1 MLNKFL
7 KKYYLLVAALL
18 VTLVFVGYFFS
29 VYSENYQASIDDFQS
44 QFEKSETTL
53 DDALR
58 IRTDE
63 IRRNGI
69 GEQWKKVNTEDPYNL
84 HVYHKDSLVFWNTN
98 QLPIIRF
105 ADIHFPSAGLVHLQ
119 NGWYYAKIR
128 ELEDYLICASIL
140 IKQDYS
146 YKNNELVN
154 DYSTNFHLPFSSII
168 SLDQDLGYPIF
179 SSSDMFVFSISP
191 NQYQEAT
198 EIESIVLLFLLYGA
212 IILWLLGLSKWSK
225 TLSNKWSW
233 VIPFSVVLL
242 RVLSLKFSFFGFM
255 HGTSAFDPSLY
266 GTNQWL
272 PNFFEYLVNI
282 AVAIYLLHF
291 ISKRLVEIKKS
302 TIGKYLSIFIFIVS
316 FGGWFALLFLMKG
329 LIENSSIPLVI
340 DELFELDVYSIL
352 ALVSLG
358 VLFFAYFKYLQ
369 SVVVACKV
377 QLITGAQ
384 LAVVSFILSCTFFFY
399 EINYGYQ
406 LFLASI
412 FPVIYYELVLYLVYR
427 HKKSNQLT
435 TGIVL
440 LFLFSVVTAASF
452 GEFNERKEKEE
463 RELYANQ
470 LVTEKNIVTEVEY
483 GNIKD
488 KIADDKY
495 LKRLISYPRATNLS
509 KFQAGMERRFYHG
522 YWERYEIEFHL
533 FNSKQFPLIDRRKEG
548 TEQYDELQEI
558 IIRSGTVSEI
568 DSNVYFI
575 NDYTNQFS
583 YVIRQE
589 IIGKN
594 GDIGVL
600 FCTLK
605 SKKIPEEIGFPRL
618 LVSSKA
624 NVFESL
630 ESYSIAKYHEG
641 KMITKYG
648 SFNYPSSH
656 NVMLPVSFKKKGF
669 FDYMGYNHYALK
681 KSDNDVVIL
690 STRKLQLVDY
700 ITSFSYLFTLYG
712 LLLLPLLFRMNSEK
726 GFSKTLSLA
735 LKIQAVLISL
745 VFLSLLAFGWGAG
758 VFVSNQYNELT
769 DDVIKEKLNSV
780 ETEVKSKLGSYD
792 QLTIYENGNYMQ
804 VILQKFAKV
813 FFTDINMYDKEGY
826 LLATSRPKVFNVGL
840 ISEQMNPKAYKH
852 LKFLKQSEF
861 VHLENIGE
869 LNYSSAYKP
878 FYNNDGNHLGYI
890 NLQHFGQQR
899 EFENQI
905 QKFLVAIINVFILL
919 LAISIIL
926 AIFISNW
933 LTSPLRI
940 LQDSFARVKFGKH
953 NEQIHYDKEDEIGSL
968 VKDYNQKLEELE
980 YTAQQL
986 ARSERE
992 MAWREMAK
1000 QVAHE
1005 IKNPLTPMK
1014 LSVQQL
1020 LRTYNPED
1028 PTSGDKLKKV
1038 ANSIVEQ
1045 IDALT
1050 KIANEFSTFAKMPNP
1065 SEQKL
1070 DVIALIKG
1078 VKQVFD
1084 ANGVTK
1090 VTFSS
1095 NEEQAILMADK
1106 DQFVRVFN
1114 NLLKNAIQA
1123 IPSDRVGHIAVTAL
1137 VDNGF
1142 VTITIKDNGIG
1153 IPEEKHGKIFVP
1165 YFTTKSTGT
1174 GLGLAMVKQIIE
1186 NHKGLIH
1193 FDSQVGIGTTFV
1205 IKLPLESKL

>member
-1 MLNKFL
+1 MLKKSL
-7 KKYYLLVAALL
+7 KKYYILFTALFCTLLFIA
-18 VTLVFVGYFFS
+18 YFFKT
-29 VYSENYQASIDDFQS
+29 YSNNYESSIKEFQHEFS
-44 QFEKSETTL
+44 KTETVL
-53 DDALR
+53 DNALR
-58 IRTDE
+58 IRTEE
-63 IRRNGI
+63 IRKEGI
-69 GEQWKKVNTEDPYNL
+69 SGQWEKVNTEDKYNL

-105 ADIHFPSAGLVHLQ
+105 ADIHFPSEGLLHLQ
-119 NGWYYAKIR
+119 NGWYYAK
-128 ELEDYLICASIL
+128 LNTLNDYVICASVL

-154 DYSTNFHLPFSSII
+154 DFASNFTLPFTSSV
-168 SLDQDLGYPIF
+168 SLEQDQGFPIYSNDSKFIF
-179 SSSDMFVFSISP
+179 SLSP
-191 NQYQEAT
+191 NSYQEAT
-198 EIESIVLLFLLYGA
+198 ASESIVMLFLLFTA
-212 IILWLLGLSKWSK
+212 IVLWLYGLAKLINQFSRKWDW
-225 TLSNKWSW
+225 T
-233 VIPFSVVLL
+233 IPVLL
-242 RVLSLKFSFFGFM
+242 IGLRFLSLKYSFFGFM
-255 HGTSAFDPSLY
+255 HGTSAFAPSLY

-282 AVAIYLLHF
+282 AVAIFVLHYLSLRLKS
-291 ISKRLVEIKKS
+291 ISESKFN
-302 TIGKYLSIFIFIVS
+302 KYLSLVVFVIS
-316 FGGWFALLFLMKG
+316 FGGWFVILYLTKG
-329 LIENSSIPLVI
+329 LIENSSIPLEI
-340 DELFELDVYSIL
+340 DELFSLDVFSVL
-352 ALVSLG
+352 ALISLG
-358 VLFFAYFKYLQ
+358 VLFFVYFKFVQ
-369 SVVVACKV
+369 AVVEACQT

-384 LAVVSFILSCTFFFY
+384 LAVISFIISVSFFFY

-412 FPVIYYELVLYLVYR
+412 FPVVFYELVLYLVYR
-427 HKKSNQLT
+427 HKKSNQLS
-435 TGIVL
+435 TGIIL
-440 LFLFSVVTAASF
+440 LFLFSAVTAANI
-452 GEFNERKEKEE
+452 GTFNERKEKGE

-483 GNIKD
+483 ASIKGD
-488 KIADDKY
+488 ISEDNY
-495 LKRLISYPRATNLS
+495 LKRLISYPRATSMS
-509 KFQAGMERRFYHG
+509 KFQAGMERRYYNGF
-522 YWERYEIEFHL
+522 WERYEMDFHL
-533 FNSKQFPLIDRRKEG
+533 FDNNCLPLIDKRKEG
-548 TEQYDELQEI
+548 TEQYDELQGVIE
-558 IIRSGTVSEI
+558 RSGTISEI
-568 DSNVYFI
+568 DSNVFFI
-575 NDYTNQFS
+575 HDYTNQFS

-589 IIGKN
+589 IVGKN
-594 GDIGVL
+594 GERGVL

-630 ESYSIAKYHEG
+630 ESYSIAKYHNG
-641 KMITKYG
+641 VMITKYG
-648 SFNYPSSH
+648 GFNYPSSH
-656 NVMLPVSFKKKGF
+656 NVMIPSHLKQKGF

-681 KSDNDVVIL
+681 KSDSDVVVL
-690 STRKLQLVDY
+690 STKKLKLVDH

-712 LLLLPLLFRMNSEK
+712 LLLLPLLFRMNSKK

-735 LKIQAVLISL
+735 LKIQIVLISL
-745 VFLSLLAFGWGAG
+745 VFLSLFAFGWGSG

-769 DDVIKEKLNSV
+769 DEVIKEKLSSV
-780 ETEVKSKLGSYD
+780 ETEVKSKLGSYE
-792 QLTIYENGNYMQ
+792 QLTISENGNYMQ
-804 VILQKFAKV
+804 GILQKFAKV

-826 LLATSRPKVFNVGL
+826 LLASSRPKVFNVGL
-840 ISEQMNPKAYKH
+840 ISEQMNPKAFKH

-878 FYNNDGNHLGYI
+878 FFNGAGDLLGYI

-933 LTSPLRI
+933 LTEPLRI
-940 LQDSFARVKFGKH
+940 LQSSFAGVKFGKH
-953 NEQIHYDKEDEIGSL
+953 NEQILYDKEDEIGAL

-980 YTAQQL
+980 FTAQQL

-1020 LRTYNPED
+1020 LRTYNPDD
-1028 PTSGDKLKKV
+1028 PKSGDKLKKV

-1065 SEQKL
+1065 SEERL
-1070 DVIALIKG
+1070 DIIALING
-1078 VKQVFD
+1078 VKEVFNAD
-1084 ANGVTK
+1084 GKT
-1090 VTFSS
+1090 TIRFES
-1095 NEEQAILMADK
+1095 NKKEAFLLADK

-1123 IPSDRVGHIAVTAL
+1123 IPSDREGIILVNAV
-1137 VDNGF
+1137 VNNGF
-1142 VTITIKDNGIG
+1142 ITVSIKDNGIG
-1153 IPEEKHGKIFVP
+1153 ISEEKHEKIFVP

-1186 NHKGLIH
+1186 NHKGQIN
-1193 FDSQVGIGTTFV
+1193 FESEEGVGTTFHV
-1205 IKLPLESKL
+1205 KLPIVN